1 MNNKS
6 YIKHSQKKNME
17 NYMDFNGSGV
27 GGYIQSQQK
36 RNMENYMDFNGRRFD
51 ASDKT
56 TQKYIGASMLIVA
69 GIILVYIITKK
80 SK

>member
-1 MNNKS
+1 MRNKN
-6 YIKHSQKKNME
+6 YIKNEQKKNME
-17 NYMDFNGSGV
+17 NYMDFNGGSV
-27 GGYIQSQQK
+27 GGYIQSQQH

-56 TQKYIGASMLIVA
+56 TQKYIGASMLLVA
-69 GIILVYIITKK
+69 GIILVYIMTKK

>member
-1 MNNKS
+1 MRNKS
-6 YIKHSQKKNME
+6 YIKNEQKK
-17 NYMDFNGSGV
+17 
-27 GGYIQSQQK
+27 
-36 RNMENYMDFNGRRFD
+36 NMENYMDFNGRRFD

-69 GIILVYIITKK
+69 GIILVYIMTKK

>member
-6 YIKHSQKKNME
+6 YIKDSQKKNME
-17 NYMDFNGSGV
+17 NYMDFNGGTA
-27 GGYIQSQQK
+27 GYIQSQQK

-56 TQKYIGASMLIVA
+56 TQKYIGAGMLIAA
-69 GIILVYIITKK
+69 GILFFYIIKK
-80 SK
+80 NK